1 MRDKV
6 CIFLQ
11 RKCACFCRASSVFCS
26 QNLANHDLIFF
37 SLFNLVEE
45 KADAKV

>member
-6 CIFLQ
+6 CIFLEKIAIVCVEL
-11 RKCACFCRASSVFCS
+11 RACFVPKAW
-26 QNLANHDLIFF
+26 LIVSPFF
-37 SLFNLVEE
+37 PLFNLVEE